1 MTREQSV
8 VSMQKR
14 INQFALDASRISS
27 ELDKLTRRDP
37 LEVRAAAVQTGR
49 QAYEELLERQYSLA
63 LSPADTSYIQI
74 ILDGIKARLR
84 FLS

>member
-8 VSMQKR
+8 LSMQER
-14 INQFALDASRISS
+14 INQFALDASRIAS

-37 LEVRAAAVQTGR
+37 PELRAAAVQTGR
-49 QAYEELLERQYSLA
+49 QAYQELLERQYSLA
-63 LSPADTSYIQI
+63 LSPADTSYIQM

>member
-1 MTREQSV
+1 
-8 VSMQKR
+8 MQER
-14 INQFALDASRISS
+14 INQFALDASRIAS

-37 LEVRAAAVQTGR
+37 PELRAAAVQTGR
-49 QAYEELLERQYSLA
+49 QAYQELLERQYSLA
-63 LSPADTSYIQI
+63 LSPADTSYIQM